1 MAKLFITVL
10 FLLAACLIMYLLHKL
25 VLKTSYSRDMRYFH
39 NRYIVALFLGMAAL
53 FNTFTFSLVLMLVDF
68 IINHEALT
76 DFWALV
82 MPERRYEVVYLILV
96 LVLINILVMLL
107 AAILFF
113 VVKSVFKNH
122 MYIYNVSKLSIS
134 EQLAHFPWT
143 FTGFVYGENEE
154 DGSYEL
160 NDLGFTMGFWA
171 KRMKNAMLILFGVEL
186 IFLLIAVFLEAETL
200 ANMANN
206 FVQGWYM
213 LPKAG

>member
-1 MAKLFITVL
+1 MAKLFVTVL

-68 IINHEALT
+68 IINHEALK

-96 LVLINILVMLL
+96 LVMINILVMLL

-122 MYIYNVSKLSIS
+122 MYIYNVSRLSIS
-134 EQLAHFPWT
+134 Q
-143 FTGFVYGENEE
+143 
-154 DGSYEL
+154 
-160 NDLGFTMGFWA
+160 
-171 KRMKNAMLILFGVEL
+171 
-186 IFLLIAVFLEAETL
+186 
-200 ANMANN
+200 
-206 FVQGWYM
+206 
-213 LPKAG
+213 